1 MKGLVIRFKRRN
13 SKNSKKSKKHLKRGR
28 KTRRAMRG
36 GNYYEGGVV
45 VRPLDPQ
52 EEIDGVVQVP
62 RSMSITGKIDE
73 S

>member
-1 MKGLVIRFKRRN
+1 MKGLVIRFKRR
-13 SKNSKKSKKHLKRGR
+13 KSKKHLKRGR

-45 VRPLDPQ
+45 VKPLDAE

-62 RSMSITGKIDE
+62 RSMPNTDKIDE